1 MDVAWRRSRIVVEP
15 QGGFRQG
22 TAYQVTL
29 LPGLADLRGNRLTT
43 PYSWTF
49 ATGANVPT
57 GRVTGQ
63 IFDWQT
69 EMVAPGAIVFAISR
83 VSERDSIVYVGAADS
98 LGRFSVGPLPPGQYD
113 VVGFV
118 DANGNRRRDAREKW
132 SGVVQASAEDSPAP
146 IELLAIERDTV
157 APAIIGLQFLDSVS
171 IQVSFD
177 RPIDPVQTLQPVL
190 VRIQRADSTEIEV
203 AAVIAEPQDRAQR
216 LAAVARARADSI
228 AAADSVRAAADTTR
242 AAAPPP
248 PPPPPPAQPL
258 PADTRPKPRMP
269 APYTAIVIQLAP
281 GSAVAPDEALRV
293 TIRAI
298 RSVSGATRP
307 ASAIVRRPR

>member
-1 MDVAWRRSRIVVEP
+1 MAAARLIAVVLAVGGCASMSVPPGGPEDRDAPRVVSVTPDSGATGVTARSISVQFDEVIAEPPRSGGASGLRQFVLISPVPEDMDVAWRRSRIVVEP

-98 LGRFSVGPLPPGQYD
+98 VGRFSVGPLPPGQYD

-190 VRIQRADSTEIEV
+190 VRIQRADSTEIEG
-203 AAVIAEPQDRAQR
+203 
-216 LAAVARARADSI
+216 LYNKLCS
-228 AAADSVRAAADTTR
+228 
-242 AAAPPP
+242 
-248 PPPPPPAQPL
+248 
-258 PADTRPKPRMP
+258 
-269 APYTAIVIQLAP
+269 
-281 GSAVAPDEALRV
+281 
-293 TIRAI
+293 
-298 RSVSGATRP
+298 
-307 ASAIVRRPR
+307 